1 MDTLRVAQQ
10 KLHNSLQS
18 AILVGMMSG
27 LTAYLA
33 WAIGGAVTAVL
44 ALTMILATF
53 ALAPKISP
61 RLVLRMFRGRFL
73 DPREA
78 SQLYAIVG
86 ELAERAGLERIPRL
100 FYVPSDVMNAFAV
113 GDRSEAVIALSD
125 GILRRLSPMETAAV
139 LAHETSHVA
148 HNDLRV
154 MGFADITDRF
164 TRVMSLFGQLL
175 LMINLPLLVIGAVTI
190 SWLPILV
197 LVFAPT
203 LSALAQR
210 ALSRTREYN
219 ADLGAARL
227 LGDPRPMASAL
238 ARMERVQGRF
248 FEQMLG
254 PGQRLPDPSLLRTH
268 PPTEERIRR
277 LLELGESAG
286 FRRGA
291 ERPLQ
296 LALHSGPSPRLA
308 HVPIRPRWH
317 ITGSWY

>member
-1 MDTLRVAQQ
+1 MDSVRIAQQ

-18 AILVGMMSG
+18 AILVGLMSG
-27 LTAYLA
+27 LTAYIA
-33 WAIGGAVTAVL
+33 WVIGGVLTAVL
-44 ALTMILATF
+44 ALVMILVTF

-61 RLVLRMFRGRFL
+61 RLVLRMFRGRIL

-78 SQLYAIVG
+78 PQLYAILR
-86 ELAERAGLERIPRL
+86 ELAERAGLDRIPRL

-113 GDRSEAVIALSD
+113 GDRSGAVIALSD
-125 GILRRLSPMETAAV
+125 GILRRMSLMETAAV

-154 MGFADITDRF
+154 MGFADIADRF
-164 TRVMSLFGQLL
+164 TRVMSLFGQILL
-175 LMINLPLLVIGAVTI
+175 VINLPLLLIGAVTI
-190 SWLPILV
+190 SWVPIL
-197 LVFAPT
+197 LLIFAPT

-238 ARMERVQGRF
+238 AKMERVQGSF
-248 FEQMLG
+248 LEQLLG

-277 LLELGESAG
+277 LLELSESEA
-286 FRRGA
+286 FRGRA
-291 ERPLQ
+291 ERPLRVT
-296 LALHSGPSPRLA
+296 LEPRHGPRLA
-308 HVPIRPRWH
+308 HTPIPPRWH
-317 ITGSWY
+317 ITGTWY

>member
-1 MDTLRVAQQ
+1 MDTLRIAQQ
-10 KLHNSLQS
+10 KLHNGLQS
-18 AILVGMMSG
+18 AMLVGMMSG

-33 WAIGGAVTAVL
+33 WVIGGTFTAVL
-44 ALTMILATF
+44 ALAMILTTF

-61 RLVLRMFRGRFL
+61 RLVLQMFRGRLL

-78 SQLYAIVG
+78 PQLYAILG
-86 ELAERAGLERIPRL
+86 ELAERAGLERIPQL
-100 FYVPSDVMNAFAV
+100 FYVPSDIMNAFAV

-125 GILRRLSPMETAAV
+125 GILRRLGPMETAAV

-148 HNDLRV
+148 QNDLRV

-164 TRVMSLFGQLL
+164 TRLMSLFGQLL
-175 LMINLPLLVIGAVTI
+175 LMINLPLLLIGAVTI
-190 SWLPILV
+190 SWPPILV

-254 PGQRLPDPSLLRTH
+254 AGQRLPDPSLLRTH

-277 LLELGESAG
+277 LLELEESEG
-286 FRRGA
+286 FRQGA
-291 ERPLQ
+291 EQPLQ
-296 LALHSGPSPRLA
+296 LTLPSEPWPRIAHS
-308 HVPIRPRWH
+308 PIRPRWH
-317 ITGSWY
+317 ISGTWY